1 MKPIRII
8 SPEFDLLA
16 EIDDFESLQ
25 FTRRWYRQGEFELH
39 ININKNNTEVLQKD
53 NLIMLGAD
61 THKVGIIRHREIKLD
76 DQGNA
81 SEELIIKGPSLQ
93 GITGRRVTVPPAGQG
108 YDRIRAN
115 TETVIK
121 HYINTNI
128 INPTDVSRKIP
139 QVIIASDLFRGIE
152 VPWQTRF
159 EQLDTV
165 LQEIAEWCDI
175 GWDIYLDIENKKWVF
190 DVFEGR
196 DLTTDQEELPPVIFS
211 VEFDNIKEQ
220 HFIDS
225 SLNYKNVGYAGG
237 QGEEELR
244 LIQQIGTAEGLA
256 RHEIFLDCSDSADA
270 DELTSNGQQKLAEFK
285 RVQSFDVS
293 IIQSSFIYGVDW
305 DLGDI
310 VTVQSKK
317 WGITMNSRITEVKE
331 VYEVSGFSLNAT
343 FGNNVP
349 TLVEKLKHELKQNSL
364 PIRR

>member
-8 SPEFDLLA
+8 SPQFDLLA
-16 EIDDFESLQ
+16 EIDDYESLQ
-25 FTRRWYRQGEFELH
+25 FTRRWYKPGEFELH
-39 ININKNNTEVLQKD
+39 ININKNNTDMLLED
-53 NLIMLGAD
+53 NLIMLEDD
-61 THKVGIIRHREIKLD
+61 THRVGIIRHREIKLD

-93 GITGRRVTVPPAGQG
+93 GITGRRVTVPLSGQG
-108 YDRIRAN
+108 YDRIKSKA
-115 TETVIK
+115 ETVIK
-121 HYINTNI
+121 HYIDTNI
-128 INPTDVSRKIP
+128 VNPIDMNRKIS
-139 QVIIASDLFRGIE
+139 QVIIAPNLSRGIE

-159 EQLDTV
+159 EQLDIV

-196 DLTTDQEELPPVIFS
+196 NLTTNQDILPPVIFS
-211 VEFDNIKEQ
+211 VEFDNIKDQ

-225 SLNYKNVGYAGG
+225 SLNFKNVGYAGG

-244 LIQQIGTAEGLA
+244 LMQQIGTSVGLA
-256 RHEIFLDCSDSADA
+256 RHEIFIDCSDSANI

-285 RVQSFDVS
+285 RVQSFEVN

-310 VTVQSKK
+310 VTAQSKK

-331 VYEVSGFSLNAT
+331 VYEPSGFSLNAT